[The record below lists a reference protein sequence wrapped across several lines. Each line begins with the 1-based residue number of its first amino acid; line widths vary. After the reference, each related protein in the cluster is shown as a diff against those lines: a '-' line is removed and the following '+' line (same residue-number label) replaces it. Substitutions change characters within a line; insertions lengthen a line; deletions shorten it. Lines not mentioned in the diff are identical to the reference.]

1 MPVTIVPTKKT
12 KDKKEDTDTRPF
24 GGKVPKFMKKYYEEV
39 DKYKK
44 SSGQDEAEKQGR
56 NANIPDDAGRFD
68 KKKGG
73 TIDKRKKGKTKV
85 KRPEKG
91 KKSPLSTAQSIGNL
105 FSFSPKKHIMELKT
119 NKPRLMKGA
128 NLMNP
133 KKADLDKDGKLSS
146 YEKARGKAI
155 EKNIRGTPKKAKDGM
170 LMSDRDKQV
179 QEQKNRTQAKTMKE
193 KVFNNPRISDRD
205 LQIINNIYSK
215 DTRISDQDIK
225 TLKRIMKTK

>member
-56 NANIPDDAGRFD
+56 NANIPDDAGRFA

-73 TIDKRKKGKTKV
+73 TNVKK
-85 KRPEKG
+85 
-91 KKSPLSTAQSIGNL
+91 A
-105 FSFSPKKHIMELKT
+105 IMELPT

-155 EKNIRGTPKKAKDGM
+155 EKNIRSTPKKAKDGM

-179 QEQKNRTQAKTMKE
+179 QEQKNKTQAKTMKD
-193 KVFNNPRISDRD
+193 KVFNNPRISDQD
-205 LQIINNIYSK
+205 IKMLNNIFNK
-215 DTRISDQDIK
+215 NKISNQDMK
-225 TLKRIMKTK
+225 TLKRFIK

>member
-1 MPVTIVPTKKT
+1 MKAGDQRTE
-12 KDKKEDTDTRPF
+12 KDLREEFFDGPLSDTMTFPEF
-24 GGKVPKFMKKYYEEV
+24 LI
-39 DKYKK
+39 
-44 SSGQDEAEKQGR
+44 KQGR
-56 NANIPDDAGRFD
+56 GDLVN
-68 KKKGG
+68 KKDEP
-73 TIDKRKKGKTKV
+73 IDERKKGKTKV
-85 KRPEKG
+85 KRPE
-91 KKSPLSTAQSIGNL
+91 IGNL
-105 FSFSPKKHIMELKT
+105 LSFSPKKHIMELKT
-119 NKPRLMKGA
+119 NKPRLMAGA

-205 LQIINNIYSK
+205 LRIINNIYSK

>member
-56 NANIPDDAGRFD
+56 NANIPDDAGRFA

-73 TIDKRKKGKTKV
+73 TNVKK
-85 KRPEKG
+85 
-91 KKSPLSTAQSIGNL
+91 A
-105 FSFSPKKHIMELKT
+105 IMELPT

-155 EKNIRGTPKKAKDGM
+155 EKNIRGK
-170 LMSDRDKQV
+170 
-179 QEQKNRTQAKTMKE
+179 
-193 KVFNNPRISDRD
+193 
-205 LQIINNIYSK
+205 
-215 DTRISDQDIK
+215 
-225 TLKRIMKTK
+225 

>member
-56 NANIPDDAGRFD
+56 NANIPDDAGDPRVSDRDLKFA

-73 TIDKRKKGKTKV
+73 TNVKK
-85 KRPEKG
+85 
-91 KKSPLSTAQSIGNL
+91 A
-105 FSFSPKKHIMELKT
+105 IMELPT

-155 EKNIRGTPKKAKDGM
+155 ERNIRGTPKKAKDGM

-179 QEQKNRTQAKTMKE
+179 QEQKNKTQAKTMKE

-205 LQIINNIYSK
+205 LQIVNNIYSK

>member
-12 KDKKEDTDTRPF
+12 EDKKEDTDTRPF
-24 GGKVPKFMKKYYEEV
+24 GEKVPKFMKKYYEEV

-56 NANIPDDAGRFD
+56 NANIPDDAGRFA

-73 TIDKRKKGKTKV
+73 TNVKK
-85 KRPEKG
+85 
-91 KKSPLSTAQSIGNL
+91 A
-105 FSFSPKKHIMELKT
+105 IMELPT

-170 LMSDRDKQV
+170 LMSDRDKQA
-179 QEQKNRTQAKTMKE
+179 QEQKNKTQAKTMKE
-193 KVFNNPRISDRD
+193 KVFNNPRISDQD
-205 LQIINNIYSK
+205 IKMLNNIFNK
-215 DTRISDQDIK
+215 NKISNQDMK
-225 TLKRIMKTK
+225 TLKRFIK